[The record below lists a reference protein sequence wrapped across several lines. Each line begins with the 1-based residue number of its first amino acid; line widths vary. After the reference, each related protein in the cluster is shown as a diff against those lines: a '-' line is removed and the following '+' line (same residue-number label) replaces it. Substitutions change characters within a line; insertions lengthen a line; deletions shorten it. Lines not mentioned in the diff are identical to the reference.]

1 MYYLF
6 IIFFIIIITFTLI
19 YIDFILELG
28 LLLMIVLVPKP
39 SSLHV
44 CMTNLSESVTDCWG
58 HTNLLTTYVPD
69 VSLYRVFP
77 ATYQY

>member
-6 IIFFIIIITFTLI
+6 IIFYIINTFTLI
-19 YIDFILELG
+19 NIDFILELG
-28 LLLMIVLVPKP
+28 LLLVIVLVPKP
-39 SSLHV
+39 SSLHI
-44 CMTNLSESVTDCWG
+44 CMTNLSESVTDCLG